1 MNLNSVA
8 SSSGIVSMSLL
19 FLFLVYPVQLHGQI
33 SSISP
38 SLTTVQEYSTHQQEP
53 VQGTLNIIAVMVEF
67 EPDSNRFTSGNGTFG
82 PGTLPF
88 LEDHEVNIDP
98 LPHDKNYFE
107 AHLQFTKNYYESM
120 SGGLLEI
127 QYQVL
132 DEIVRLNKNME
143 SYSPLGENPSF
154 NPLAELSLDVWEQ
167 LRNSGDLNIN
177 LSPANNT
184 AFVIFHAGVGRDI
197 ELTGTTLTRTPQD
210 IPSVY
215 LSQSALSDL
224 LEDPTFT
231 GFEIDNGNF
240 LVDNTLIL
248 PRTLS
253 REGEDVSGTSFVLPL
268 SINGLL
274 TAQVGSHIGLPDLF
288 NTNTGES
295 GIGRF
300 GLMDGAGI
308 FAFNGLFPPRLSAWE
323 KIYLGWDRPFNVNFQ
338 TESTIELPAHSTG
351 NQNRIAKINLSNE
364 EYFLVENRHRDP
376 DGNGVTLTIQSPDGS
391 LSEQTFS
398 NSDEEFVEQQSG
410 FDEHLNPGVVINVSN
425 YDFALPGGFD
435 ENNNRNLNGGIL
447 IWHVDE
453 GVINRKL
460 GAEGINN
467 NPDRRGVNLQEA
479 DGAQDI
485 GRQTQIGVSQNESS
499 GSAFDFWWSG
509 NNATVITQ
517 TDSLVLYENRF
528 GPDTTPNN
536 NSNTGAVSN
545 FELFGFSDNQTL
557 ASFSIRSVQPF
568 SEDFELADS
577 GQQLSITGYTPSDDL
592 YWERYPLSLIPINLN
607 DNEEVLLIGPDGFQV
622 YEPANKHL
630 FDSVLEA
637 ESLQQPFADP
647 ASSIFTAAPNPQ
659 LSSENF
665 GIETI
670 TWDGNGFQTQQQFNT
685 NPNSGFISSFE
696 NGILDVDG
704 TRSRINLENEIITE
718 SENPVQYSALING
731 YQSRIE
737 GQNVLFSFPGG
748 ETSVNLTKEEA
759 YSRSHTGIIT
769 LNRNSFFFYLLSDGK
784 ISLYSESDNFETA
797 INLHESAF
805 IDWPVFAD
813 LNRDESPDVLF
824 VDRTSNQL
832 IGKNV
837 YGAMLNHFPI
847 EPPTESVF
855 IGTPL
860 LADFNGDGSTDIVIT
875 VQDQYSMQLMGYN
888 LQGDPLEGFPLL
900 VGGVVDQLHQ
910 PLHPVLT
917 GNKLIAVSHSGEL
930 KMWEFKNLQNIV
942 NSGRYGNV
950 TNNKV
955 SGIIEL
961 NTDPEFEF
969 TLLNE
974 NETYNWPNPATDETN
989 LRFQT
994 REQAEIEIKITT
1006 LSGRLIFDKTIQSKG
1021 GPAQEIVIDTSS
1033 WSSGGYFALI
1043 TAKNS
1048 QHKEQKM
1055 VKIAVTK

>member
-19 FLFLVYPVQLHGQI
+19 FLFFVFPVPLKGQI

-38 SLTTVQEYSTHQQEP
+38 SISSAQKFSGNQQEQ

-67 EPDSNRFTSGNGTFG
+67 EPDTNRLTSGNGTFG
-82 PGTLPF
+82 PGSLPY

-107 AHLQFTKNYYESM
+107 AHLQFTKNYFENM

-132 DEIVRLNKNME
+132 DEIVHLNKNME
-143 SYSPLGENPSF
+143 NYSPIGENPSF
-154 NPLAELSLDVWEQ
+154 NPLAELAFDVWEQ
-167 LRNSGDLNIN
+167 LRDRGNLNIN

-184 AFVIFHAGVGRDI
+184 AFVLFHAGVGRDI

-240 LVDNTLIL
+240 LVNNTLIL

-253 REGEDVSGTSFVLPL
+253 REGEDVTGAPFVLPL

-274 TAQVGSHIGLPDLF
+274 TAQVGSHLGLPDLF

-308 FAFNGLFPPRLSAWE
+308 FAYNGLFPPRLSAWE
-323 KIYLGWDRPFNVNFQ
+323 KTFLGWDRPFQVDNQ
-338 TESTIELPAHSTG
+338 SESTIELPAHSSN

-376 DGNGVTLTIQSPDGS
+376 DGNGVTLTIQAPDGS

-398 NSDEEFVEQQSG
+398 NMDEEFVGQQAG
-410 FDEHLNPGVVINVSN
+410 FDELLNPGVVINVSN

-435 ENNNRNLNGGIL
+435 DDNNRHLNGGIL
-447 IWHVDE
+447 IWHIDE

-460 GAEGINN
+460 GVEGINN

-485 GRQTQIGVSQNESS
+485 GRRTQIGVSQNESS

-536 NSNTGAVSN
+536 NSNTGAVSY
-545 FELFGFSDNQTL
+545 FELFDFSDNQTL
-557 ASFSIRSVQPF
+557 ASFSVRPVQPF
-568 SEDFELADS
+568 SEFFELADS
-577 GQQLSITGYTPSDDL
+577 GQQLSITGYTRYDDL
-592 YWERYPLSLIPINLN
+592 YWDRYPLALTPIYSN
-607 DNEEVLLIGPDGFQV
+607 DEARVLLTGPDGIQI
-622 YEPANKHL
+622 YDPINNHL
-630 FDSVLEA
+630 FNSVFET
-637 ESLQQPFADP
+637 ESLQQPFTDQTL
-647 ASSIFTAAPNPQ
+647 SIFTAAPNP
-659 LSSENF
+659 LF
-665 GIETI
+665 TPDDFIVETVA
-670 TWDGNGFQTQQQFNT
+670 WDGHDFQTIQQFNT

-696 NGILDVDG
+696 SGILDVDG
-704 TRSRINLENEIITE
+704 TRNRINLEDDIIEE
-718 SENPVQYSALING
+718 SENPVQYSDLING
-731 YQSRIE
+731 YQSRIQ
-737 GQNVLFSFPGG
+737 GQNLLFSFPGG
-748 ETSVNLTKEEA
+748 EISANLPKEDA
-759 YSRSHTGIIT
+759 FSRSHTGIIS
-769 LNRNSFFFYLLSDGK
+769 LNREEFFFYLLTDGK
-784 ISLYSESDNFETA
+784 LSLYSESNNFESSANLYESTFIEWPA
-797 INLHESAF
+797 IT
-805 IDWPVFAD
+805 D
-813 LNRDESPDVLF
+813 LNRDGSPDFIF

-837 YGAMLNHFPI
+837 HGSMLNHFPVK
-847 EPPTESVF
+847 PPAESIF

-860 LADFNGDGSTDIVIT
+860 LADFNGDGITDIVIIA
-875 VQDQYSMQLMGYN
+875 QDQYSMRLMGYN
-888 LQGDPLEGFPLL
+888 QQGEMLEGFPLL
-900 VGGVVDQLHQ
+900 VGGVVDQMHQ

-917 GNKLIAVSHSGEL
+917 ENKLIAVSHTGEV
-930 KMWEFKNLQNIV
+930 KVWEFRNLQEIV
-942 NSGRYGNV
+942 YAGRYGNF

-961 NTDPEFEF
+961 DTDPEFEF

-994 REQAEIEIKITT
+994 REQAEIEIKIMTM
-1006 LSGRLIFDKTIQSKG
+1006 SGRLIYNKTVQSNG
-1021 GPAQEIVIDTSS
+1021 GPAEEIVIDTSS
-1033 WSSGGYFALI
+1033 WGSGGYFALI
-1043 TAKNS
+1043 TASNA
-1048 QHKEQKM
+1048 QHKERKL